1 MKLNNVI
8 LLEIVGLSDKVPQVY
23 AQVVNKPL
31 IQFAQSPSPL
41 TKDLL
46 SINQYPIE
54 ADDVNRGIKCA
65 NLPIPTQLAY

>member
-31 IQFAQSPSPL
+31 IQFAQSPSPP

-54 ADDVNRGIKCA
+54 ADDVYRGIKFA
-65 NLPIPTQLAY
+65 NLPITTQLAY